1 MDVPMSKVE
10 TLVDFSELDED
21 LTPEQ
26 KKAHAESVEVFLEV
40 LRQDA
45 TEAGIK
51 AYEAKLEGLPAEEFP
66 WTAVRP
72 RHYWVADASF
82 GDAETRIRRAPP
94 ALSLVLARRADLE
107 PELTSDEIPGPG
119 TPAWESLWEAL
130 FEWRTDVIRSAI
142 TPVGWA
148 PPIDEEAELVLDSA
162 DPLVES
168 EDEAEPPTSSPMVPS
183 SSSSEASTT
192 SSATS
197 MDQPNGDD
205 GALAKR
211 VLLGAGV
218 VAGLGVAGSLVYY
231 LTRPRPSYGASAGS
245 FRAQSG

>member
-1 MDVPMSKVE
+1 MSKVE

-45 TEAGIK
+45 TEAGVK

-148 PPIDEEAELVLDSA
+148 PPIDEEAELVLDPA

-168 EDEAEPPTSSPMVPS
+168 EDEVEPPTSSPMVPS
-183 SSSSEASTT
+183 SSTSDASTT
-192 SSATS
+192 TSTAGSA
-197 MDQPNGDD
+197 DKPNGDD
-205 GALAKR
+205 GELAKR

-231 LTRPRPSYGASAGS
+231 LTRPRPSYGAREDSR
-245 FRAQSG
+245 RAQSGGAL